1 MTKID
6 SNGVEVRDA
15 VKGDIA
21 SIHGLIAELADFENL
36 QHQFVATVE
45 DLENGLS
52 GEGRAA
58 EALVAE
64 LGETIIGYAIFF
76 PSYSTFIGKAGLWLE
91 DLYVQPDFRGNG
103 VGQSLILALAKL
115 AEQRGCQSAAVGL
128 DVTPVL
134 NGGDDGRIGAWPA
147 DALVFQRPDQ

>member
-6 SNGVEVRDA
+6 SNEVEVRAA

-52 GEGRAA
+52 GEERAA
-58 EALVAE
+58 EAKSPRGASSD
-64 LGETIIGYAIFF
+64 
-76 PSYSTFIGKAGLWLE
+76 PAG
-91 DLYVQPDFRGNG
+91 PG
-103 VGQSLILALAKL
+103 GQ
-115 AEQRGCQSAAVGL
+115 G
-128 DVTPVL
+128 
-134 NGGDDGRIGAWPA
+134 
-147 DALVFQRPDQ
+147 